1 MADEKL
7 DSKSGAA
14 SGRRASRG
22 RKGGAK
28 EEGGQVKVDPL
39 DRIDFR
45 PDQQQQQQQQEQ
57 R

>member
-28 EEGGQVKVDPL
+28 EEGGQGKGDPL